1 MGRTARCLLAAGIIA
16 GAIAG
21 PAVAR
26 DGRGCADG
34 LNVVIESGSIRAA
47 ARPAR
52 ITEEQME
59 ALRQAAGRQFK
70 EVAASLCRAGRLP
83 PRRLAPFRQVVILQ
97 GSGATEPVFFRPER
111 EFGGEALAFQYVW
124 AETARKLPPRAEVE
138 AALAC
143 WAADTCEPLN

>member
-1 MGRTARCLLAAGIIA
+1 MHRTRHWLFAAGLIA
-16 GAIAG
+16 CAVAG
-21 PAVAR
+21 PAVAQNA
-26 DGRGCADG
+26 RGCADG

-52 ITEEQME
+52 ISEEQME

-70 EVAASLCRAGRLP
+70 EVAASLCRSGRLP
-83 PRRLAPFRQVVILQ
+83 TRRLAPIRQLVILQ

-124 AETARKLPPRAEVE
+124 AGSGLNLPPRAQVEV
-138 AALAC
+138 ALAC
-143 WAADTCEPLN
+143 WAADNCAPLN